1 MNLLKLR
8 RKAHKLGMIIL
19 VVNDKYVV
27 TNMGLKYPVEK
38 TCNNL
43 EEVEKYLTKINLEL
57 V

>member
-1 MNLLKLR
+1 
-8 RKAHKLGMIIL
+8 MIIL

>member
-8 RKAHKLGMIIL
+8 RKVHKLGMVIL
-19 VVNDKYVV
+19 EVNGEYVV
-27 TNMGLKYPVEK
+27 TDMGLKYPVEK

-43 EEVEKYLTKINLEL
+43 EEVEKYLTKINLEI